1 MINWSAFKR
10 IVATAA
16 LSGVLAGLLLTAV
29 QQLQIKPIISQ
40 AEVFEPAAEKASVA
54 IDAETHVAEHHDSA
68 QHITNEMDAHIHSH
82 GQENEVMQYEHH
94 ANAWQP
100 TDGVERTAYT
110 ALANV
115 SLAIGFGLFL
125 TAAFNWRQ
133 SSSQHTKHSA
143 NDKMD
148 GWRVGLLWGLAG
160 YLVFFVAPSL
170 GLPPELPGSQSAPLH
185 DRQLWWLFTVLM
197 SASGLYLL
205 VFNQQVAF
213 KIIGLVLMATPYII
227 GAPEPLAHEVSS
239 LQALASAFIQA
250 TAIANALLWLTLGA
264 LMGFFYKKF
273 A

>member
-10 IVATAA
+10 IVATAT
-16 LSGVLAGLLLTAV
+16 LSGVLTGLLLTAV

-40 AEVFEPAAEKASVA
+40 AEVFEQAAENASVA
-54 IDAETHVAEHHDSA
+54 IDTQTHIAEHHDSA
-68 QHITNEMDAHIHSH
+68 QHITTEMGEHTHSY
-82 GQENEVMQYEHH
+82 GQENEAMQHEHH

-100 TDGVERTAYT
+100 IDGVERTVYT

-125 TAAFNWRQ
+125 TVAYNWRQ
-133 SSSQHTKHSA
+133 SSSQHTKNSA

-170 GLPPELPGSQSAPLH
+170 GLPPELPSSQSAPLH
-185 DRQLWWLFTVLM
+185 DRQLWWLFTVLV
-197 SASGLYLL
+197 SANGLYLL
-205 VFNQQVAF
+205 VFNLQLAF
-213 KIIGLVLMATPYII
+213 KILGLVLMVTPYIV
-227 GAPEPLAHEVSS
+227 GAPEPLAHESSS
-239 LQALASAFIQA
+239 LEALASAFIQA

-264 LMGFFYKKF
+264 LMGYFYKKF